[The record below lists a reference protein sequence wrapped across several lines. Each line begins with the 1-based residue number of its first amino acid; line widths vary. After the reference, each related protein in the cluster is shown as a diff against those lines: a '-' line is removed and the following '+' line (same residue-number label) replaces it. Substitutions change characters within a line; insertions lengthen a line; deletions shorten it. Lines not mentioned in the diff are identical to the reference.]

1 MKNRKSMLVLI
12 CVALL
17 IVSIVVGTLA
27 YFTDSEQAT
36 NTFTVGQVH
45 IDLNESDVD
54 EDGNKKQN
62 DYHLLPGHTY
72 VKNPTVTILKGSDD
86 AYVRMLVKPSK
97 MAALE
102 AAFPNNKGEDG
113 TFLLQNLVSGWNP
126 AIWEFAGYADG
137 VYEFRY
143 HKTVAAPEKD
153 VDLESLFEKVV
164 IPGEIDNDNLAALE
178 GIEINVV
185 AHAIQA
191 AGFDTA
197 KEAWDAFDDQHP
209 AEPEEQETTAPPI
222 DDGPEW

>member
-45 IDLNESDVD
+45 IDLNETDVD
-54 EDGNKKQN
+54 GDKDTKAN

-72 VKNPTVTILKGSDD
+72 VKDPTVTILKGSDD
-86 AYVRMLVKPSK
+86 AYVRMLVEPSD
-97 MAALE
+97 MDALE
-102 AAFPNNKGEDG
+102 DAFPNNKGEDG

-126 AIWEFAGYADG
+126 AIWEFAGYENG

-143 HKTVAAPEKD
+143 HKTVAAPEEN
-153 VDLESLFEKVV
+153 VVLEPLFEEVV

-197 KEAWDAFDDQHP
+197 DEAWDAFDTQHP
-209 AEPEEQETTAPPI
+209 
-222 DDGPEW
+222 

>member
-27 YFTDSEQAT
+27 YLTDSEQAT

-45 IDLNESDVD
+45 IDLNETDVD
-54 EDGNKKQN
+54 GDKDTKAN

-72 VKNPTVTILKGSDD
+72 VKDPTVTILKGSDD
-86 AYVRMLVKPSK
+86 AYVRMLVEPSS
-97 MAALE
+97 MEALE
-102 AAFPNNKGEDG
+102 KAFPNNKGEDG

-126 AIWEFAGYADG
+126 AIWEFAGYAEG

-143 HKTVAAPEKD
+143 YKTVAAPEEN
-153 VDLESLFEKVV
+153 VALEPLFENVV

-197 KEAWDAFDDQHP
+197 DKAWEAFDTQHP
-209 AEPEEQETTAPPI
+209 
-222 DDGPEW
+222 

>member
-12 CVALL
+12 CLALL
-17 IVSIVVGTLA
+17 IASVVVGTLA

-45 IDLNESDVD
+45 IDLNETDVD
-54 EDGNKKQN
+54 GDKDTKAN

-72 VKNPTVTILKGSDD
+72 VKDPTVTILKGSDD
-86 AYVRMLVKPSK
+86 AYVRMLVKPSD
-97 MAALE
+97 MDALE
-102 AAFPNNKGEDG
+102 DAFPNNNGEDG

-126 AIWEFAGYADG
+126 AIWEFAGYENG

-143 HKTVAAPEKD
+143 HKTVAAPEEN
-153 VDLESLFEKVV
+153 VVLEPLFEEVV

-185 AHAIQA
+185 VHAIQA

-197 KEAWDAFDDQHP
+197 KEAWDAFDTQHP
-209 AEPEEQETTAPPI
+209 
-222 DDGPEW
+222 

>member
-17 IVSIVVGTLA
+17 IASVVVGTLA

-45 IDLNESDVD
+45 IDLNETDVD
-54 EDGNKKQN
+54 GDKDTKAN

-72 VKNPTVTILKGSDD
+72 VKDPTVTILKGSDD
-86 AYVRMLVKPSK
+86 AYVRMLVEPSS
-97 MAALE
+97 MEALE
-102 AAFPNNKGEDG
+102 KAFPNNKGEDG

-126 AIWEFAGYADG
+126 AIWEFAGYENG

-143 HKTVAAPEKD
+143 HMTVAAPEEN
-153 VDLESLFEKVV
+153 VALEPLFEEVV

-197 KEAWDAFDDQHP
+197 DEAWDAFDTQHP

-222 DDGPEW
+222 DDGPVW